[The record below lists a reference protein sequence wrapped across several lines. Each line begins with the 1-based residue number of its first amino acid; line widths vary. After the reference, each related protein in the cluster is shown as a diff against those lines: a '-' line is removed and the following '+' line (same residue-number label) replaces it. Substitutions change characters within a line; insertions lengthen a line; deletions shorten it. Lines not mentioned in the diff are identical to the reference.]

1 MKTLIGKN
9 GYLFL
14 QNDSCKEIEV
24 HNNNLCLVDLQFYKR
39 YETILDK
46 FLFIVIPN
54 KSLIYAEHL
63 PDIYNLQYRPGFD
76 LYSNYFKH
84 HLIDMFPSLIN
95 LDTYYKTDTHINNK
109 GGLIMYNN
117 FIDKINN
124 LFGLTIVK
132 QEYTL
137 NAIECKSLCELG
149 IGIGDLAWP
158 SNLGNQTLSSTYDV
172 FYTINNTEQ
181 LYCKYIFTPESYIR
195 LLNNNCIDETLK
207 NLNKVLEWNII
218 SNYIL
223 YVKNKDKKYKV
234 VIFYDSF
241 LISTLQLYIPLFHE
255 IFFIKSIFDIEK
267 INIIKPDYVFEFR
280 CERFLC

>member
-84 HLIDMFPSLIN
+84 HLIDMFPSLVN
-95 LDTYYKTDTHINNK
+95 LDTYYKTDTHINIK
-109 GGLIMYNN
+109 GALIIYNN

-137 NAIECKSLCELG
+137 NAIECKSLCELC
-149 IGIGDLAWP
+149 IGIGDLTWS
-158 SNLGNQTLSSTYDV
+158 SNLGNQPLSSTYDV
-172 FYTINNTEQ
+172 FYTINNAEQ
-181 LYCKYIFTPESYIR
+181 LYCKYIFR
-195 LLNNNCIDETLK
+195 F
-207 NLNKVLEWNII
+207 I
-218 SNYIL
+218 S
-223 YVKNKDKKYKV
+223 
-234 VIFYDSF
+234 
-241 LISTLQLYIPLFHE
+241 
-255 IFFIKSIFDIEK
+255 IFFQFSKIKIILVIYWKKISIRFITCYK
-267 INIIKPDYVFEFR
+267 
-280 CERFLC
+280 CERLELVFQNKILGIFQI